1 MNTWV
6 DMTGRV
12 LLLPRNISRIVSLVP
27 SQTELLYD
35 LGLQNRMVGKTVF
48 CIHPKETHSTIDK
61 VGGTKKVRFD
71 KIDELKPDLIICNKE
86 ENTPEIVET
95 LAAKYPVWVSDIKDL
110 NDSLRMIESLGN
122 ILEVKSESQLLIEL
136 IKDSFKKGKIYKRH
150 RTAYLIWRNPYM
162 TVGNDTFIH
171 DMLLKAG
178 FDNVFGD
185 LNRYPEIDAET
196 LAEFKPEVILLS
208 SEPYPFNDKH
218 IDEIRS
224 IVPSAKI
231 LLVDGEMFSWYG
243 SRLLNSQPY
252 FNELQRKIHRGINT

>member
-1 MNTWV
+1 MNAWV

-12 LLLPRNISRIVSLVP
+12 ILIPKNINRIVSLVP

-35 LGLQNRMVGKTVF
+35 LGLKDRIVGKTVF
-48 CIHPKETHSTIDK
+48 CIHPKDSHSGTEN

-71 KIDELKPDLIICNKE
+71 KIDELNPDLIICNKE

-110 NDSLRMIESLGN
+110 NDSMKMIESLGN
-122 ILEVKSESQLLIEL
+122 ILDTQSESQLLIEQ
-136 IKDSFKKGKIYKRH
+136 IKDSFKKAKIYKRH

-162 TVGNDTFIH
+162 TVGHDTFIH
-171 DMLLKAG
+171 NMLTKAG
-178 FDNVFGD
+178 FDNVFSD
-185 LNRYPEIDAET
+185 LMRYPEIDPET

-208 SEPYPFNDKH
+208 SEPYPFNEKH
-218 IDEIRS
+218 IEEIKS

-231 LLVDGEMFSWYG
+231 ILVDGEMFSWYG

-252 FNELQRKIHRGINT
+252 FNELQRRIHRGINT